1 MPDLTTGDVAEIKEF
16 LSRTCDDVL
25 SWLPGTGWQPA
36 WQSEAARE
44 LSNSEI
50 GADGAVW
57 GEAPVRRAYAAAA
70 IFLQTAADSLRVMA
84 DSVNPLTTTHTS
96 GVLARAVM
104 EPGAQAWWLLEDGI
118 GARRRVIRSI
128 LTRAADAR
136 WLEKSVG
143 SANPAVKPGDYGED
157 QARVTAYAKTLG
169 LSYTCNS
176 KKTECEGELLPGGT
190 DRTKELGKIL
200 GLRSEYCVYSGAA
213 EVERYAVMQGWRD
226 VGAPDS
232 PGTLLERRP
241 DQDAVWNAVTMA
253 AGFVLIPALQ
263 ALSCLDWR
271 ARIKQAHD
279 SIYENRRLALRMSLP
294 QWSWRGIDSLLNRPL
309 AS

>member
-1 MPDLTTGDVAEIKEF
+1 MPDLTIGDVAEIKSF

-25 SWLPGTGWQPA
+25 DWLPGTKWQPA

-44 LSNSEI
+44 LGNSEI
-50 GADGAVW
+50 GPDGAVW

-70 IFLQTAADSLRVMA
+70 IFLQTATDGLRVMA
-84 DSVNPLTTTHTS
+84 DSVNVLTTPYTS

-104 EPGAQAWWLLEDGI
+104 EPGAQAWWLLEAGI
-118 GARRRVIRSI
+118 GARRRVIRSV
-128 LTRAADAR
+128 LTRAASAR
-136 WLEKSVG
+136 WLEKSIR
-143 SANPAVKPGDYGED
+143 SANPAVKPSDYGED

-176 KKTECEGELLPGGT
+176 KKTDCEGELLPGCT
-190 DRTKELGKIL
+190 DRTNELGKIL
-200 GLRSEYCVYSGAA
+200 GVSSEYYIYSGAA
-213 EVERYAVMQGWRD
+213 DVEQYPVMQGWRD
-226 VGAPDS
+226 VGGPHS

-241 DQDAVWNAVTMA
+241 DQDAVWNSVTTA
-253 AGFVLIPALQ
+253 TGFVLIPALQ

-279 SIYENRRLALRMSLP
+279 SIHENRHLARRMNLP
-294 QWSWRGIDSLLNRPL
+294 QWSWQGIGGLPIRPL